1 MSDESTMAATP
12 QPPEGPE
19 GPVVPDVQAEPRE
32 APAARPVPTALGRAL
47 GTVLFFA
54 VIGPLIGGLVVGFR
68 DILHVVLRGGDL
80 GSILYFLFALVSVGV
95 PAAYAMGLVP
105 AAVGGVFFAL
115 VDFGRRRSAPWLAIV
130 VGGLGGM
137 LWPVPWGSG
146 PSTLSSPLEV
156 QLFIASIVST
166 FICWFA
172 STRGTGRR
180 RESVATP

>member
-1 MSDESTMAATP
+1 MSDETTMATP
-12 QPPEGPE
+12 PALPAPPE
-19 GPVVPDVQAEPRE
+19 VRAEPRE
-32 APAARPVPTALGRAL
+32 QPAARPVPTALGRAL

-54 VIGPLIGGLVVGFR
+54 VVGPLIGGLVVGFR

-105 AAVGGVFFAL
+105 AALVGAFFAL
-115 VDFGRRRSAPWLAIV
+115 VDFGRRRSAPWLAV
-130 VGGLGGM
+130 VIGALGGM

-156 QLFIASIVST
+156 QLLLASIVST
-166 FICWFA
+166 LICWFA
-172 STRGTGRR
+172 STRGMRR
-180 RESVATP
+180 RETSP